1 MRGPLGGKGKRFGYS
16 SRSHLVGVATAL
28 LCVVAPSAASASW
41 GSHCTN
47 HLPHCYALAEWYM
60 ASEGEK
66 VVGLEGNFDTT
77 SMNVTDWS
85 EAGESFV
92 DNEQWLSFPN

>member
-1 MRGPLGGKGKRFGYS
+1 
-16 SRSHLVGVATAL
+16 
-28 LCVVAPSAASASW
+28 
-41 GSHCTN
+41 
-47 HLPHCYALAEWYM
+47 M